1 MNESFQFLKNIILVF
16 RYRKTASSNYHKFK
30 EMDSNWREF
39 MNWIDENKNVL
50 KTIIG

>member
-1 MNESFQFLKNIILVF
+1 
-16 RYRKTASSNYHKFK
+16 
-30 EMDSNWREF
+30 MDSNWREF